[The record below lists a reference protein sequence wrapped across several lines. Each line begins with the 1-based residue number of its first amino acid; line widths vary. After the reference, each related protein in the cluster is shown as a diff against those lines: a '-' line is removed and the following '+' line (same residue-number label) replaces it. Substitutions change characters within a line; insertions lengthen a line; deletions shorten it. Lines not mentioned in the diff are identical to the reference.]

1 MGQVETHTL
10 PRYEIQ
16 AVRYATRSAVRRD
29 HFIGG
34 DPHDAP
40 MHMDYFVW
48 FIRGEGR
55 TVVVDT
61 GFTAEMA
68 ARRKRTL
75 LGSPMDLLARCGVNA
90 AEVADVVITHL
101 HYDHAGNLPGFPS
114 ATFHL
119 QEREMAFATG
129 RYMCHHAQRHS
140 YEADDVAEM
149 VRLLYKD
156 RLRFHDGDAEL
167 YPGISLHRIGGHTDG
182 LQCLRVH
189 TARGWVVLAS
199 DVSHFYENMNTDR
212 PFVLA
217 FHVGDML
224 QGFETLKR
232 LADSMDHIIPGHDPQ
247 VFLRYPPAEGNAAG
261 IAVRLDLD
269 PLKPLQYAG

>member
-1 MGQVETHTL
+1 MNTAL

-16 AVRYATRSAVRRD
+16 AVRYATRNAVRRD

-34 DPHDAP
+34 DPHEAP
-40 MHMDYFVW
+40 MPMDYFVW

-68 ARRKRTL
+68 ARRKRTH
-75 LGSPMDLLARCGVNA
+75 LGSPMDLLARCGVKA
-90 AEVADVVITHL
+90 DEVADVVITHL
-101 HYDHAGNLPGFPS
+101 HYDHAGNLQGFPA

-129 RYMCHHAQRHS
+129 RYMCHHGLRHS

-167 YPGISLHRIGGHTDG
+167 YPGISLHRVGGHTDG
-182 LQCLRVH
+182 MQCLRVH

-199 DVSHFYENMNTDR
+199 DVSHFYENVNTDR
-212 PFVLA
+212 PFTLA

-224 QGFETLKR
+224 KGFDTLR
-232 LADSMDHIIPGHDPQ
+232 SLADSPDHIVPGHDPQ
-247 VFLRYPPAEGNAAG
+247 VFLRYPPAEGDAAG
-261 IAVRLDLD
+261 IAVRLDLP
-269 PLKPLQYAG
+269 PLKPLTYAA

>member
-1 MGQVETHTL
+1 MGTPL
-10 PRYEIQ
+10 PTYEIQ
-16 AVRYATRSAVRRD
+16 AVRYATRDGQRRD

-34 DPHDAP
+34 DPHEAP
-40 MHMDYFVW
+40 MPMDYFVW

-68 ARRKRTL
+68 ERRKRRL
-75 LGSPMDLLARCGVNA
+75 LGSPLDLLARCGVDP
-90 AEVADVVITHL
+90 AEVQDVVITHL
-101 HYDHAGNLPGFPS
+101 HYDHAGNLGGFPKAS
-114 ATFHL
+114 FHL

-140 YEADDVAEM
+140 YEPDDVCDM

-167 YPGISLHRIGGHTDG
+167 YPGITLHRVGGHTDG
-182 LQCLRVH
+182 LMCLRVH
-189 TARGWVVLAS
+189 TQRGWVVLAS
-199 DVSHFYENMNTDR
+199 DVSHFYENVNTDR
-212 PFVLA
+212 PFTLA

-224 QGFETLKR
+224 EGFDTLRR
-232 LADSMDHIIPGHDPQ
+232 LADSPDHIVPGHDPQ
-247 VFLRYPPAEGNAAG
+247 VFLRYPPADGAGQG
-261 IAVRLDLD
+261 IAVRLDLPPER
-269 PLKPLQYAG
+269 PLRYAD

>member
-1 MGQVETHTL
+1 MGDL
-10 PRYEIQ
+10 PCYEIQ
-16 AVRYATRSAVRRD
+16 AVRYATRGGTRKE

-34 DPHDAP
+34 DPHEAP
-40 MHMDYFVW
+40 MPMDYFVW

-68 ARRKRTL
+68 ERRKRQFL
-75 LGSPMDLLARCGVNA
+75 ASPLELLARCGVQPQ
-90 AEVADVVITHL
+90 EVLDVVITHL
-101 HYDHAGNLPGFPS
+101 HYDHAGNLGGFPR

-140 YEADDVAEM
+140 YEADDVCEM
-149 VRLLYKD
+149 VRLLYGD
-156 RLRFHDGDAEL
+156 RLRFHDGVTEL

-182 LQCLRVH
+182 LMSVRVH

-199 DVSHFYENMNTDR
+199 DVSHFYENVNTDR
-212 PFVLA
+212 PFTLA
-217 FHVGDML
+217 FHVGEML
-224 QGFETLKR
+224 EGFNTLRR
-232 LADSMDHIIPGHDPQ
+232 LADSADHIVPGHDPQ
-247 VFLRYPPAEGNAAG
+247 VFVRYPSAG
-261 IAVRLDLD
+261 VDGVAVRVDLP
-269 PLKPLQYAG
+269 PLRPLQYAG